1 MRTLFRHR
9 NLRHGFTLIELIV
22 VVIVLGILMAVAL
35 PNFFGASAS
44 AQDSA
49 AKSYLQTAYRDLA
62 GQQAQNGGYWPS
74 ATSLVAQAALE
85 EPQLQFSSAL
95 ASSASGDAKTI
106 NVELTVTGGIE
117 LGSRSASGALCTLL
131 ADATTGPSGLLTC
144 TP

>member
-1 MRTLFRHR
+1 MWTTLA
-9 NLRHGFTLIELIV
+9 LRRANAFTLIELIV

-35 PNFFGASAS
+35 PNFFGASNG
-44 AQDSA
+44 
-49 AKSYLQTAYRDLA
+49 AKDLSRKDLFADRLSRPVRPA
-62 GQQAQNGGYWPS
+62 GKKRGVWPS
-74 ATSLVAQAALE
+74 AASLVSQAALE

-106 NVELTVTGGIE
+106 NVELTVTGEIK